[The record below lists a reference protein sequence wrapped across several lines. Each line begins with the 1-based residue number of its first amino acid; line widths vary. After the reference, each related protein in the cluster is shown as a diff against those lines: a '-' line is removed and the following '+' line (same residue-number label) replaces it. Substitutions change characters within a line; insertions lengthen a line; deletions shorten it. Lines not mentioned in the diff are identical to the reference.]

1 MSRFDDDGNDVEATE
16 DLLSDEAIE
25 AFLTGRPDPAW
36 EQHAGLV
43 AADRE
48 VAAAVG
54 GPAPAMGPQLARLL
68 AGSGE
73 PARRLTVVPGTPTG
87 PAVVVR
93 RPAQDRSSGRHR
105 RAVAMVVGGLA
116 AAASALPVAAAAQVL
131 PGPVHGAVVRV
142 LETVTPFDFPER
154 PVSVPGPAP
163 VAPPAGRGDGPAAG
177 SGPGTADGLPS
188 VRPPA
193 PVAPPAFDTA
203 PVPGRRSVPSA
214 AVPASIPSPATPAGP
229 RPAGG
234 AGAPAAPAD
243 RGAGP
248 HAGAP
253 ARDGPATASPAPAA
267 GPPATAGQPPTPP
280 AAGAG
285 ARPAAAPA
293 PAPVP
298 TAFVSTAPARPTSGA
313 GVARSAPVT

>member
-16 DLLSDEAIE
+16 DLLSDDAIE

-36 EQHAGLV
+36 ERHAGLV

-54 GPAPAMGPQLARLL
+54 GPAPAIGPELARLL
-68 AGSGE
+68 AGTGE

-93 RPAQDRSSGRHR
+93 RPAGDRPSGRHR

-131 PGPVHGAVVRV
+131 PEPVHGAVVRV
-142 LETVTPFDFPER
+142 LETVTPFDFAER
-154 PVSVPGPAP
+154 PVPVPGPAP
-163 VAPPAGRGDGPAAG
+163 VAPPAGHGDGPG
-177 SGPGTADGLPS
+177 GGPGPGTADGPPS
-188 VRPPA
+188 AKPPA

-203 PVPGRRSVPSA
+203 PVPERGA
-214 AVPASIPSPATPAGP
+214 APPAAIRTSIPSPAPPAGP
-229 RPAGG
+229 R
-234 AGAPAAPAD
+234 
-243 RGAGP
+243 
-248 HAGAP
+248 
-253 ARDGPATASPAPAA
+253 PAA

-280 AAGAG
+280 PAPPAAGAG
-285 ARPAAAPA
+285 ERPAAAPA
-293 PAPVP
+293 PNPVP
-298 TAFVSTAPARPTSGA
+298 TAPVSTAPARPTIGA
-313 GVARSAPVT
+313 HVARSAPVT